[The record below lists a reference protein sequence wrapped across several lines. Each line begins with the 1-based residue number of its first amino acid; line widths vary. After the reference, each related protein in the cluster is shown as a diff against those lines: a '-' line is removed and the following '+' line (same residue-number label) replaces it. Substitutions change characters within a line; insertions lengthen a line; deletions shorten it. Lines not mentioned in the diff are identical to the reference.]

1 MALNKSKLAREFW
14 RDIVDNNKIDLSNS
28 DARKSVVNDFLNNPE
43 NQKAGWK
50 KTADKRFFRLGFD
63 KICKERGIN
72 SHQFGLKPEPKRINK
87 KMSSGMNINI
97 KTDAKPI
104 HPLMRKQQEEDAKE
118 DEKNQEQQKESNA
131 ETLTTEQLKQRQQEV
146 AAIYTGDSV
155 GHIFSMM
162 FQILHSRFPECSPL
176 TPQETKALG
185 DAWFPIFNE
194 FLGGTG
200 SKWIMPLVV
209 TAPICIVRFSEYART
224 KKEKEIEDEI
234 LKDMPHPPEP
244 NANTL
249 QPDEKPKSW
258 SEKL

>member
-43 NQKAGWK
+43 NLKAGWK

-72 SHQFGLKPEPKRINK
+72 THQFGIKPEPKRINK

-162 FQILHSRFPECSPL
+162 FQILHSRFKECSPL

-200 SKWIMPLVV
+200 SKWIMPIVV

-249 QPDEKPKSW
+249 QPDEKSKSW

>member
-1 MALNKSKLAREFW
+1 MALNKSKIAREFW

-43 NQKAGWK
+43 NQKAGWEK
-50 KTADKRFFRLGFD
+50 NSGKRFFRLAFD

-72 SHQFGLKPEPKRINK
+72 THQFGIKPEPKRINK